1 MRISDTLV
9 EMSRPVIQMLPVLA
23 VLLILSASCGSGAAN
38 IYALGEVQRSVK
50 IIAHRGAP
58 TFAPENT
65 LPAIK
70 KAVEIGVHMIEIDLH
85 QTKDNHIV
93 VIHDENVRKTTDGR
107 GYVRDMTLDE
117 IKQLDA
123 GRWFS
128 EEYAGTRVPTL
139 EEVFTVMDDTTKLLL
154 EIKKGSPYY
163 PGMEQRVID
172 LVYKHNFQDRVL
184 MKSFDDGP
192 LEYFRRYAPEI
203 PAGKSFAYRIPFLRL
218 IIERGLNTGSV
229 FNYDADFLHSHRIA
243 TSRRFVP
250 KANENGFGV
259 YVWDVHTEK
268 RMRKYIG
275 MGVDAIETDYPHVL
289 RRIIINAES
298 AEDAKI

>member
-1 MRISDTLV
+1 MSVKSALLV
-9 EMSRPVIQMLPVLA
+9 TI
-23 VLLILSASCGSGAAN
+23 LLSVILSCGHNGAYHFTENHNA
-38 IYALGEVQRSVK
+38 AGVR

-65 LPAIK
+65 LPAIQ

-85 QTKDNHIV
+85 QTKDGHIV
-93 VIHDENVRKTTDGR
+93 VLHDENVRKTTDGR
-107 GYVRDMTLDE
+107 GYVRDMSLEE

-123 GRWFS
+123 GSWFS
-128 EEYAGTRVPTL
+128 EEFAGIRVPTL
-139 EEVFTVMDDTTKLLL
+139 EEVFSVMDDTTKLLL

-163 PGMEQRVID
+163 HDIEQRVID
-172 LVYKHNFQDRVL
+172 LVYEYNFQDRVL

-192 LEYFRRYAPEI
+192 VEYFREHAPDI

-229 FNYDADFLHSHRIA
+229 FDYDTHFLHSHRFA
-243 TSRRFVP
+243 TSRRFVRR
-250 KANENGFGV
+250 AHEEGFKV
-259 YVWDVHTEK
+259 YVWDVHTAK
-268 RMRKYIG
+268 KMRHYID

-289 RRIIINAES
+289 KELLK
-298 AEDAKI
+298 EY

>member
-1 MRISDTLV
+1 MRIPHDLTGKNRPEIFISLTL
-9 EMSRPVIQMLPVLA
+9 A
-23 VLLILSASCGSGAAN
+23 ALLIVFASCGSGTAN
-38 IYALGEVQRSVK
+38 IYASGDVKRDVK

-65 LPAIK
+65 LPAIR

-107 GYVRDMTLDE
+107 GYVRDMMLEE

-139 EEVFTVMDDTTKLLL
+139 EEVFAVMDDTTKLLL

-203 PAGKSFAYRIPFLRL
+203 PVCKSFAYRIPFLRL
-218 IIERGLNTGSV
+218 IIERGLNVGSV
-229 FNYDADFLHSHRIA
+229 FNYDVNFLHSHRFT
-243 TSRRFVP
+243 TSRRFVRR
-250 KANENGFGV
+250 ANEEGFKI
-259 YVWDVHTEK
+259 YVWDVHTQK
-268 RMRKYIG
+268 KMRHYID
-275 MGVDAIETDYPHVL
+275 MGVDAIETDYPHLL
-289 RRIIINAES
+289 RGMLDEMSES
-298 AEDAKI
+298 HRR